1 MMKNV
6 IDKIAID
13 DETGVVPVSD
23 AVAGQFVM
31 ASQARSRMPRASTN
45 RARS

>member
-1 MMKNV
+1 MKNV
-6 IDKIAID
+6 IDQIAIE

-23 AVAGQFVM
+23 AVAGQFVT